1 MNKTAFIFPGQ
12 GAQYVGMG
20 KDFVENFPKAKM
32 VFEEASDA
40 LGYDMLKL
48 VMEGTDE
55 DLKQT
60 EVTQPSILTA
70 SIAALSA
77 VTEEGFDC
85 DFTAGL
91 SLGEYSALVKAGS
104 LKFKDAVSVV
114 RQRGKFMQEAVPAGR
129 GAMAA
134 VIGMPIEK
142 LKESLIAAST
152 HGIVE
157 LANFNS
163 YEQLVISGETKG
175 VEAAVRIVL
184 ENGAMKAVMLPVSA
198 PFHSSM
204 LKPAAEKLHEVLK
217 NTEVMPLNKNVVSN
231 ADALVLKSHEEVVP
245 ALVKQVNNSVLW
257 VPSIELMLENGV
269 DTFVEIGPGK
279 ALSGFVKRIAKSKGI
294 KVNIYNVED
303 MVSFKNFVDAK
314 NQGVI

>member
-1 MNKTAFIFPGQ
+1 MGKTAFIFPGQ
-12 GAQYVGMG
+12 GAQYVGMS

-32 VFEEASDA
+32 VFEEASDS

-55 DLKQT
+55 NLKQT
-60 EVTQPSILTA
+60 EVTQPSIMTA
-70 SIAALSA
+70 SIAALCSVEDA
-77 VTEEGFDC
+77 GFDC

-91 SLGEYSALVKAGS
+91 SLGEYCALVKAGS

-134 VIGMPIEK
+134 VIGMPIDK
-142 LKESLIAAST
+142 LRELLKKAST
-152 HGIVE
+152 YGIVE

-163 YEQLVISGETKG
+163 YEQLVISGETAG
-175 VEAAVRIVL
+175 VEAAVKLVM

-204 LKPAAEKLHEVLK
+204 LKPAAERLHEVLK
-217 NTEVMPLNKNVVSN
+217 NTNVNPLQKNVVSN
-231 ADALVLKSHEEVVP
+231 ADARVLKSHEEVVP
-245 ALVKQVNNSVLW
+245 ALVKQVNHSVLW
-257 VPSIELMLENGV
+257 VPSVELMLENGV

-279 ALSGFVKRIAKSKGI
+279 ALSGFVKRIAKSKGVQ
-294 KVNIYNVED
+294 VNVFNIED
-303 MVSFKNFVDAK
+303 MASLKIFIDAK
-314 NQGVI
+314 NKGGK

>member
-1 MNKTAFIFPGQ
+1 MGKTAFIFPGQ

-20 KDFVENFPKAKM
+20 KDFVETFQKSKM

-104 LKFKDAVSVV
+104 LKFKDAVAVV

-142 LKESLIAAST
+142 LRESLIAAST

-163 YEQLVISGETKG
+163 YEQLVISGEVAG
-175 VEAAVRIVL
+175 VEAAVKIVL

-204 LKPAAEKLHEVLK
+204 LKPAAERLHEVLK
-217 NTEVMPLNKNVVSN
+217 NTEVNPLNKQVVSN
-231 ADALVLKSHEEVVP
+231 ADAAVLKSHEEVVP
-245 ALVKQVNNSVLW
+245 SLVKQVNNSVLW
-257 VPSIELMLENGV
+257 VPSIELMLDSGV
-269 DTFVEIGPGK
+269 DTFVEMGPGK
-279 ALSGFVKRIAKSKGI
+279 ALSGFVKRIAKSKGV

>member
-1 MNKTAFIFPGQ
+1 MGKTAFIFPGQ

-32 VFEEASDA
+32 VFEEASDS

-142 LKESLIAAST
+142 LRESLIAAST

-163 YEQLVISGETKG
+163 YEQLVISGETRG
-175 VEAAVRIVL
+175 VEEAVKIVL

-217 NTEVMPLNKNVVSN
+217 NTEVSPLNKQVVSN
-231 ADALVLKSHEEVVP
+231 ADAAVLKSHEEVVP
-245 ALVKQVNNSVLW
+245 SLVKQVNNSVLW
-257 VPSIELMLENGV
+257 VPSIELMLDNGV

-294 KVNIYNVED
+294 KVNIYNVENMD
-303 MVSFKNFVDAK
+303 SFRNFVESMNK
-314 NQGVI
+314 GGN

>member
-1 MNKTAFIFPGQ
+1 MGKTAFIFPGQ

-20 KDFVENFPKAKM
+20 KDFVENFAESRM
-32 VFEEASDA
+32 VFEEASDS
-40 LGYDMLKL
+40 LGYDMLRL
-48 VMEGTDE
+48 VMEGTEE
-55 DLKQT
+55 DLKKT
-60 EVTQPSILTA
+60 EITQPSILTA

-77 VTEEGFDC
+77 VTQEGIDC

-104 LKFKDAVSVV
+104 LKFKDAVAVV

-134 VIGMPIEK
+134 VIGMPIDK
-142 LKESLIAAST
+142 LKESLKHASV

-157 LANFNS
+157 IANFNS
-163 YEQLVISGETKG
+163 HEQLVISGETAG
-175 VEAAVRIVL
+175 VEAAVKLAL

-198 PFHSSM
+198 PFHSSL

-217 NTEVMPLNKNVVSN
+217 NNQINPLNKSVVSN
-231 ADALVLKSHEEVVP
+231 ADALVLKNHEEVVP

-257 VPSIELMLENGV
+257 VPSIELMLDSGV

-279 ALSGFVKRIAKSKGI
+279 ALSGFVKRIAKSKGA

-314 NQGVI
+314 NKGDN

>member
-1 MNKTAFIFPGQ
+1 MGKTAFIFPGQ

-20 KDFVENFPKAKM
+20 KDFVENFPKAAA

-104 LKFKDAVSVV
+104 LKFKDAVAVV

-142 LKESLIAAST
+142 LRESLIAAST

-163 YEQLVISGETKG
+163 YEQLVISGEVAG
-175 VEAAVRIVL
+175 VEAAVKIVL

-204 LKPAAEKLHEVLK
+204 LKPAAERLHEVLK
-217 NTEVMPLNKNVVSN
+217 NTEVNPLNKQVVSN
-231 ADALVLKSHEEVVP
+231 ADAAVLKSHEEVVP
-245 ALVKQVNNSVLW
+245 SLVKQVNNSVLW
-257 VPSIELMLENGV
+257 VPSIELMLDSGV

-279 ALSGFVKRIAKSKGI
+279 ALSGFVKRIAKSKGA